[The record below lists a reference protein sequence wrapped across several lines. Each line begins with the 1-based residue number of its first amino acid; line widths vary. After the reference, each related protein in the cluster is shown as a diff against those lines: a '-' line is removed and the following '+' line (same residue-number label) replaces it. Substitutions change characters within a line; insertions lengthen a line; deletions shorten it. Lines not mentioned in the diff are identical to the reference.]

1 MAHPPLQPELSASP
15 QFNLKSSHVKGVK
28 TKFCPWCL
36 VWRQKP
42 RAVRL
47 IYTKSNI
54 IIVPKVS
61 PRATAQHTDDQR
73 SLRSRPTSS
82 QLNFQRCP
90 SGGDLHSEP
99 LREGGHGHG
108 QPTGGGS
115 TSEDRRSSSVLR
127 ADSASGLKASGDLT
141 LASIICMAMRVRAC
155 AKRTTIGAQEYATVE
170 HTPTALADS
179 CSTLHTHSP
188 TR

>member
-1 MAHPPLQPELSASP
+1 M
-15 QFNLKSSHVKGVK
+15 
-28 TKFCPWCL
+28 
-36 VWRQKP
+36 WRQKP

-141 LASIICMAMRVRAC
+141 LASIICMRVRAC
-155 AKRTTIGAQEYATVE
+155 AKRTTMNRRAGICHGRTHPNSTGLRRTRAPPCT
-170 HTPTALADS
+170 HTRPHGR
-179 CSTLHTHSP
+179 C
-188 TR
+188 RRR